1 MIRQN
6 DFGHGYSKEGR
17 HCLIPGKDNKH
28 EDKDGLDYQI
38 KVLLNTFDDELEK
51 TFLKREFEKIG
62 SFPEKE
68 MFLDSLLAKS
78 CE

>member
-1 MIRQN
+1 MQERHDLCYYKI
-6 DFGHGYSKEGR
+6 FVKGEG
-17 HCLIPGKDNKH
+17 KNKPIQ
-28 EDKDGLDYQI
+28 DKDGLDYQI

-62 SFPEKE
+62 SVPEKE